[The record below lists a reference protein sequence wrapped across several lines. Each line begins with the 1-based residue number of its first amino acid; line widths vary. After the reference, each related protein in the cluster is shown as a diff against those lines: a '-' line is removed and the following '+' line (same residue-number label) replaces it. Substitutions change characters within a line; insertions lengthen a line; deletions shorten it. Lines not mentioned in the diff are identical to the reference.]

1 MYAGVSSTIFTRI
14 IAFKSTKEIWDYLNE
29 EYARNERMQILNLM
43 RGLES
48 QKIKEYLKT
57 LLGIT
62 NKIKLL
68 GRDFAY
74 SRIDET
80 PSLKGNNSSLEGIQE
95 RDGVEQL

>member
-48 QKIKEYLKT
+48 
-57 LLGIT
+57 
-62 NKIKLL
+62 
-68 GRDFAY
+68 
-74 SRIDET
+74 
-80 PSLKGNNSSLEGIQE
+80 
-95 RDGVEQL
+95 